1 MRDKRKLSSIHAR
14 LLLTTLIPLTLLS
27 LILGWYIV
35 TSQRAVLLS
44 NLHDTGRVAAQQM
57 ASNAEFALFSGNQSM
72 LETLGYSVLDIPSV
86 SGIVFYN
93 EIDESTVRIGTESES
108 DIKYYNSHYKNTKK
122 NKTISKKTKFF
133 ERFWKISKSKNF
145 KNSIFYL
152 AFSTRSIIQ
161 SSKFKIQ
168 NSTAAAVEF

>member
-27 LILGWYIV
+27 LILGWYMV
-35 TSQRAVLLS
+35 TSQRAVLLN

-86 SGIVFYN
+86 SGIIFYN
-93 EIDESTVRIGTESES
+93 EIDESTVRIGNITLSAKRMPEAFGRDRPFFMDSYWYFYAP
-108 DIKYYNSHYKNTKK
+108 IA
-122 NKTISKKTKFF
+122 IS
-133 ERFWKISKSKNF
+133 
-145 KNSIFYL
+145 SIPIMDYD
-152 AFSTRSIIQ
+152 RGPIRP
-161 SSKFKIQ
+161 
-168 NSTAAAVEF
+168 